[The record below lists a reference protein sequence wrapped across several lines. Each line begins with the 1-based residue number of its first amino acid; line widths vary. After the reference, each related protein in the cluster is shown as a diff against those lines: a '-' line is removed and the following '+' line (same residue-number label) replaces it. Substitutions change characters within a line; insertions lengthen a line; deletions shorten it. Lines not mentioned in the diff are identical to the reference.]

1 MISICSVTEGTK
13 LVRLSQL
20 MPFNHFR
27 TKLCSVAIE
36 NHHKAVMEK
45 HDDNDDETRCHNDD
59 NEDGDDGVL
68 IGDEGD
74 VRGKLEV

>member
-1 MISICSVTEGTK
+1 
-13 LVRLSQL
+13 

-36 NHHKAVMEK
+36 NHHKAVVKK
-45 HDDNDDETRCHNDD
+45 HDDNDDDD
-59 NEDGDDGVL
+59 DDDIV
-68 IGDEGD
+68 GDEGD

>member
-36 NHHKAVMEK
+36 NHHKAVMKKKE
-45 HDDNDDETRCHNDD
+45 DNDD
-59 NEDGDDGVL
+59 GDDDDVL

>member
-1 MISICSVTEGTK
+1 M
-13 LVRLSQL
+13 RLSQL

-36 NHHKAVMEK
+36 NHHKAVVKK
-45 HDDNDDETRCHNDD
+45 HDDNDD
-59 NEDGDDGVL
+59 GDDDV
-68 IGDEGD
+68 IVGDEGD